1 MNTNK
6 QNGDD
11 LMTVTLSYLYEN
23 GYIENVIIGEFEDGT
38 PFVIFESW
46 DDVYEV
52 IYAVIEKIV
61 PEALELYEQAGL
73 VKERRWGHGKIL
85 EDVRI
90 DNEVPKIVKNA
101 LDEHGIKWY
110 NIVESALGCEWG
122 FSDEYTTCDDC
133 GNIIRT
139 SPDSYHWQPDFYI
152 GDGFIVCNR
161 CFNDSE
167 DYQEEYLADKIN
179 NPKQAVNGLMTEE
192 QIEELGFKKLNSE
205 YEYGWYNVNH
215 DPEKIYEALSKDFEE
230 ILFYVNNVE
239 QFRVNFIVFVRGEI
253 E

>member
-1 MNTNK
+1 
-6 QNGDD
+6 
-11 LMTVTLSYLYEN
+11 MTVTPSYLYEN
-23 GYIENVIIGEFEDGT
+23 GYIENVIIGELEDGT
-38 PFVIFESW
+38 PFAIFEDW

-52 IYAVIEKIV
+52 NYAVIEKIV

-85 EDVRI
+85 EDIRI
-90 DNEVPKIVKNA
+90 DNEVPEIVKNA
-101 LDEHGIKWY
+101 FDEYGIKWY
-110 NIVESALGCEWG
+110 DIVESALGCEWG

-139 SPDSYHWQPDFYI
+139 SPNSYHWQPDFYV
-152 GDGFIVCNR
+152 GDSFIVCNK
-161 CFNDSE
+161 CFNGSE
-167 DYQEEYLADKIN
+167 DYQKEYLADKIN

-192 QIEELGFKKLNSE
+192 QIEELGFEKLDSE

-230 ILFYVNNVE
+230 VLFYVNNVE

>member
-1 MNTNK
+1 
-6 QNGDD
+6 
-11 LMTVTLSYLYEN
+11 MTVTPSYLYEN
-23 GYIENVIIGEFEDGT
+23 GYIENVIIGELEDGT
-38 PFVIFESW
+38 PFAIFDSW

-133 GNIIRT
+133 DNIIRT
-139 SPDSYHWQPDFYI
+139 SPNSYHWQPDFYI

-161 CFNDSE
+161 CFNDNE
-167 DYQEEYLADKIN
+167 YYQEEYLADKIN

-192 QIEELGFKKLNSE
+192 QIKELGFKKLNSE

-215 DPEKIYEALSKDFEE
+215 DPEKIYEALSKNFEE
-230 ILFYVNNVE
+230 VLFYINNVE

>member
-1 MNTNK
+1 
-6 QNGDD
+6 
-11 LMTVTLSYLYEN
+11 MTVTPSYLYEN
-23 GYIENVIIGEFEDGT
+23 GYIENVIIGELEDGT
-38 PFVIFESW
+38 PFAIFESW

-52 IYAVIEKIV
+52 NYAVIEKIV

-85 EDVRI
+85 EDVII

-101 LDEHGIKWY
+101 LDEHGIKWC

-139 SPDSYHWQPDFYI
+139 SPNSYHWQPDFYI

-161 CFNDSE
+161 CFNDNE
-167 DYQEEYLADKIN
+167 YYQEEYLADKIN

-192 QIEELGFKKLNSE
+192 QIKELGFKKLNGE

-215 DPEKIYEALSKDFEE
+215 DPEKIYEALSKNFEE
-230 ILFYVNNVE
+230 VLFYINNVE

>member
-1 MNTNK
+1 
-6 QNGDD
+6 
-11 LMTVTLSYLYEN
+11 MTVTPSYLYEN
-23 GYIENVIIGEFEDGT
+23 GYIENVIIGELEDGT
-38 PFVIFESW
+38 PFAIFDSW

-192 QIEELGFKKLNSE
+192 QIKELGFEKLDSE
-205 YEYGWYNVNH
+205 YESGWYNVNH
-215 DPEKIYEALSKDFEE
+215 DPEKIYEALSKNFEE
-230 ILFYVNNVE
+230 VLFYINNVE

>member
-1 MNTNK
+1 
-6 QNGDD
+6 
-11 LMTVTLSYLYEN
+11 MTVTPSYLYEN
-23 GYIENVIIGEFEDGT
+23 GYIENVIIGELEDGT
-38 PFVIFESW
+38 PFAIFEDW
-46 DDVYEV
+46 DGVYEV
-52 IYAVIEKIV
+52 NYAVIEKIV

-85 EDVRI
+85 KDVRI
-90 DNEVPKIVKNA
+90 NNEVPKIVKNA

-122 FSDEYTTCDDC
+122 FSDEYTTCNDC

-139 SPDSYHWQPDFYI
+139 SPDSYYWQPDFYV

-192 QIEELGFKKLNSE
+192 QIKDLGFEKLDSE
-205 YEYGWYNVNH
+205 YESGWYNVNH
-215 DPEKIYEALSKDFEE
+215 DPEKIYEALSKNFEE
-230 ILFYVNNVE
+230 VLFYINNVE

>member
-1 MNTNK
+1 MNINK

-11 LMTVTLSYLYEN
+11 LMTVTPSYLYEN
-23 GYIENVIIGEFEDGT
+23 GYIENVIIGELEDGT
-38 PFVIFESW
+38 PFAIFDSW

-192 QIEELGFKKLNSE
+192 QIKELGFKKLNSE

-215 DPEKIYEALSKDFEE
+215 DPEKIYEALSKNFEE
-230 ILFYVNNVE
+230 VLFYINNVE

>member
-6 QNGDD
+6 QNRDD